1 MKYFGLLLLAR
12 LAVALCAGWV
22 LSINAPAAEQP
33 LAQSTIVLYNKAVAD
48 SVELAKFYAEKRGI
62 APDHV
67 IGLTCSTEEEISR
80 EEYDTTIADPLRE
93 IFKQRHWWTLNESGK
108 QSPVV
113 TASAIH
119 FVAAIKGIPLKIRS
133 IPAYPGDQPRPVPI
147 GSRNEAS
154 VDSELAVL
162 ALHSRQISGATQNPY
177 FRSFRA
183 ISDFNDPTLLLVCR
197 LDAPAAA
204 TVRALI
210 ADAIATEKTGLWG
223 RAYVDAANK
232 NVAGL
237 AAGDEWLAEIVGQL
251 HKVGIPVVYEDTPAL
266 FPDVYPTTDCALYY
280 GWYAGTV
287 AGPFA
292 RPDFRFVAGAI
303 AVHIHSFSAS
313 TLRDENAN
321 WVGPLV
327 SKGAAASLGNVYE
340 PYLQLTS
347 HLDIFNNRLLHGFTF
362 AESAYMSI
370 PALSWMS
377 VMVGDPLYR
386 PYASWL
392 QIDAQAQSAKNTSAW
407 KMYHE
412 FAVKNAARPAA
423 EFRALAAKTATS
435 ARNCPMLEDLGSIEV
450 RDRNFSAATNDFK
463 QARACYENR
472 DDVLWVVLEEAD
484 AWVKQ
489 KKPKR
494 AVDLIREALRTASDA
509 PAAPLLKKM
518 EQDLLESQKR

>member
-1 MKYFGLLLLAR
+1 MKSFGFLALFLFLLLVRAIDAR
-12 LAVALCAGWV
+12 
-22 LSINAPAAEQP
+22 AELP
-33 LAQSTIVLYNKAVAD
+33 LTASTIVLYNEAVAD
-48 SVELAKFYAEKRGI
+48 SVELAKFYAQQRGI

-67 IGLTCSTEEEISR
+67 MGLTCSTEEEISR

-119 FVAAIKGIPLKIRS
+119 FVAVMKGIPLKIRS
-133 IPAYPGDQPRPVPI
+133 APAYPGDQPRPGPI
-147 GSRNEAS
+147 ASRNEAS

-177 FRSFRA
+177 FRNFRT
-183 ISDFNDPTLLLVCR
+183 INDFGDPTLLLVCR

-204 TVRALI
+204 TVRAMI
-210 ADAIATEKTGLWG
+210 TDAIATEKNGLWG
-223 RAYVDAANK
+223 RAYVDAAHSS
-232 NVAGL
+232 GGGREL
-237 AAGDEWLAEIVGQL
+237 GDQWLSEIAGQL
-251 HKVGIPVVYEDTPAL
+251 HKTGVPVIYDEKPEI
-266 FPDVYPTTDCALYY
+266 FPEGYPMTDCALYY
-280 GWYAGTV
+280 GWYAGRV
-287 AGPFA
+287 AGPFTQ
-292 RPDFRFVAGAI
+292 PEFRFIPGAI
-303 AVHIHSFSAS
+303 AVHIHSSSAS
-313 TLRDENAN
+313 TLRDPNAN

-340 PYLQLTS
+340 PYLQLTV
-347 HLDIFNNRLLHGFTF
+347 HVDTFNDRLLLGFTF

-386 PYASWL
+386 PYAAWL
-392 QIDAQAQSAKNTSAW
+392 QIDAPNDSAKALSDW
-407 KMYHE
+407 KTYHE
-412 FAVKNAARPAA
+412 FTVKNAARPAS
-423 EFRALAAKTATS
+423 EFRALAAKAAVS
-435 ARNCPMLEDLGSIEV
+435 AWNCPMLEDLGSIEV

-472 DDVLWVVLEEAD
+472 DDVLRVVLEEAD

-518 EQDLLESQKR
+518 GQDLLESQRR

>member
-1 MKYFGLLLLAR
+1 
-12 LAVALCAGWV
+12 ALCAGWV

-119 FVAAIKGIPLKIRS
+119 FVATIKGIPLKIRS

-292 RPDFRFVAGAI
+292 RPDFRFVAGAV
-303 AVHIHSFSAS
+303 AVPIYS
-313 TLRDENAN
+313 
-321 WVGPLV
+321 
-327 SKGAAASLGNVYE
+327 
-340 PYLQLTS
+340 
-347 HLDIFNNRLLHGFTF
+347 
-362 AESAYMSI
+362 
-370 PALSWMS
+370 
-377 VMVGDPLYR
+377 
-386 PYASWL
+386 
-392 QIDAQAQSAKNTSAW
+392 
-407 KMYHE
+407 
-412 FAVKNAARPAA
+412 
-423 EFRALAAKTATS
+423 
-435 ARNCPMLEDLGSIEV
+435 
-450 RDRNFSAATNDFK
+450 
-463 QARACYENR
+463 
-472 DDVLWVVLEEAD
+472 
-484 AWVKQ
+484 
-489 KKPKR
+489 
-494 AVDLIREALRTASDA
+494 
-509 PAAPLLKKM
+509 
-518 EQDLLESQKR
+518 